1 MYEEPFT
8 VERGRAALTAILSAL
23 ENQVHLVE
31 FSLLL
36 KKPSPS
42 TFLFKRNHI
51 EELYF
56 HMKGP

>member
-31 FSLLL
+31 YSLLHRN
-36 KKPSPS
+36 PSPS

-56 HMKGP
+56 M